1 MNECGNGWV
10 DGKMNG
16 RVAEWVDDLVNEWVN
31 EWVNGSVDGKVNEWV
46 DDWVKEPVNEWGM
59 SEWTSVWMSG
69 HIG

>member
-16 RVAEWVDDLVNEWVN
+16 RVAEWVDDLV
-31 EWVNGSVDGKVNEWV
+31 
-46 DDWVKEPVNEWGM
+46 KEPVNEWGM

-69 HIG
+69 